1 MLPTRGPTLALI
13 SLVALAGAALGAGAT
28 APDAGAARAAGT
40 DAGAF
45 ELALIGDTPYGVPAG
60 GDHPEFER
68 LVADVGDAAGV
79 RWVLH
84 AGDVKGEGTGC
95 TTRILRDRLERLN
108 AFDRPVVVTPG
119 DNNWTDCHR
128 SGGEGRDPLDRL
140 AAFREVFYADPGR
153 TIGGER
159 MAVEPQAER
168 PGDGGL
174 PENVR
179 WSHRGVVFA
188 TVHVVGSKN
197 ATNGFPARDA
207 DDAEEVER
215 RTGAAVAWLHET
227 FDRAEAADAPA
238 VFVMMH
244 ANPGLGAG
252 AGPDEIDGAFLP
264 VLTALEAR
272 ARAFDGP
279 VVLAHGDTHYFR
291 VDKPVLPRAEES
303 GDGGEG
309 RQAGVSWLAN
319 FTRVESFGA
328 PRVHWVRVRV
338 DPDDPE
344 VFSFEPEVVDGN
356 RR

>member
-1 MLPTRGPTLALI
+1 MLPTRGSTLALI
-13 SLVALAGAALGAGAT
+13 SLVALAGAALAAAAEAPGAGV
-28 APDAGAARAAGT
+28 ARGT
-40 DAGAF
+40 GTGGEAF

-68 LVADVGDAAGV
+68 LVADVADASGV

-84 AGDVKGEGTGC
+84 AGDVKGEGTDC
-95 TTRILRDRLERLN
+95 TTRVLRDRLERLN
-108 AFDRPVVVTPG
+108 AFGRPVVVTPG
-119 DNNWTDCHR
+119 DNDWTDCHR
-128 SGGEGRDPLDRL
+128 SGDEGRDPLDRL
-140 AAFREVFYADPGR
+140 AAFREVFYADPGQ
-153 TIGGER
+153 TLGGER
-159 MAVEPQAER
+159 MAVQAQAEG
-168 PGDGGL
+168 PEEEGL

-188 TVHVVGSKN
+188 TVHVVGSQN
-197 ATNGFPARDA
+197 ATNEFPTRDA
-207 DDAEEVER
+207 DDAAEVER
-215 RTGAAVAWLHET
+215 RTAAAVAWLHEA
-227 FDRAEAADAPA
+227 FDRAEATDAPA

-252 AGPDEIDGAFLP
+252 AGPDEIDEAYRP

-272 ARAFDGP
+272 TRAFDGP
-279 VVLAHGDTHYFR
+279 VALAHGDTHYFR
-291 VDKPVLPRAEES
+291 VDKPVLPRS
-303 GDGGEG
+303 DGPQNGGTE
-309 RQAGVSWLAN
+309 ASWLPN

-344 VFSFEPEVVDGN
+344 VFSFEPEIVDGN